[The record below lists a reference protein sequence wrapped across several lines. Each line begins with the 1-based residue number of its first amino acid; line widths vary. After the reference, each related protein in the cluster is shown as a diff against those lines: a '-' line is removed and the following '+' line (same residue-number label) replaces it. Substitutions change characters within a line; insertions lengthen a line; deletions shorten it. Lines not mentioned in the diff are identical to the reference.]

1 MQSTGQSDTMP
12 KAKPDQVIVHRIELQ
27 EKEREA
33 LKQVMRQ
40 RAGVDTAKIGLA
52 VVGGYLVVNSLTSAW
67 KIVNGIVEAPRAIYD
82 KLGES
87 ILGETNYD
95 KLVQENEQKL
105 REKGVN
111 PDKLSFEDSVVL
123 GAEFV
128 GGLVGYGWLW
138 GKK

>member
-1 MQSTGQSDTMP
+1 MP
-12 KAKPDQVIVHRIELQ
+12 KAKPDKVIVHRIELQ

-33 LKQVMRQ
+33 LQQVMQ
-40 RAGVDTAKIGLA
+40 AKAATDAATIGLV
-52 VVGGYLVVNSLTSAW
+52 VVGGYLVVNSITSAW
-67 KIVNGIVEAPRAIYD
+67 KVVNGIVEAPRAIYD

-95 KLVQENEQKL
+95 KLKQENEEKL
-105 REKGVN
+105 REKGVD
-111 PDKLSFEDSVVL
+111 PDRLSFADTVQIS
-123 GAEFV
+123 AEFM